1 MSEYQTQFLRG
12 EIWRAARDGDI
23 YKLKVIVENVE
34 KKKRNEILS
43 HQVNEG
49 GQSTTPL
56 IIAVIKGNTD
66 VVITLIHFG
75 VDLELKGTVVY
86 KNDTIHGATA
96 LWCASCWGHY
106 NIVRILVYDGADV
119 DNPTETGSSP
129 LRPASYDDRYE
140 IVQCLVEHGA
150 DVNTTNAYKSTC
162 LMNTCYTGNYDIAKY
177 LLKKGIDPKLKD
189 VYGITALHYSA
200 AHGHLALSTLL
211 VNKGVPIMDKDNF
224 GVTPLMKAAVNGH
237 KRVLDHLSALAGC
250 SKEDRIDL
258 WELLGTFYLFKEH
271 SDLFEAHRHL
281 MMAMQERYK
290 DQHEITPKRIP
301 PISSIHAITG
311 KKECET
317 LSEVTDLRDN
327 KLSLCIE
334 AMHIYERVLGTENH
348 HVIFPLF
355 YAGSLFANNGDY
367 NKCIDLW
374 QFASK
379 VCQNTDKGCTSI
391 VYKFHNIFAKM
402 LHEGIQID
410 FSSLLNSFQ
419 SAETELRLDK
429 DRLQINE
436 EKFRRYYEED
446 IIACTYLIGIM
457 LLSYT
462 SKEEECQLK
471 RAVYSFIHQ
480 KPSLRNGVTPLHL
493 CCDSGLNYSK
503 IEILSGEILFPNVLI
518 CKAFVACGADV
529 NAQDNNR
536 NTPLHIIAKCF
547 GAKMSPLSEIIVCL
561 IANGAHVDACNIDG
575 KTVVDVAATD
585 IAESIIKTHEKLSLK
600 CLCARTVKKHTIEY
614 QGIIPDVL
622 CGFIELH

>member
-1 MSEYQTQFLRG
+1 MSEY
-12 EIWRAARDGDI
+12 EISKLKNEVWTSARDGQSNR
-23 YKLKVIVENVE
+23 LKALLENVRKE
-34 KKKRNEILS
+34 IACEILN
-43 HQVNEG
+43 HYTNED

-56 IIAVIKGNTD
+56 IIAVIKGNENIVD
-66 VVITLIHFG
+66 TLNDFC
-75 VDLELKGTVVY
+75 VDLELKGTVIY
-86 KNDTIHGATA
+86 KKDTIHGATA

-106 NIVRILVYDGADV
+106 DIVRILVDNGADV

-140 IVQCLVEHGA
+140 IVQYLVEHGA

-162 LMNTCYTGNYDIAKY
+162 LMNTCYTGNNDIAKY
-177 LLKKGIDPKLKD
+177 LLMKGIDPKLKD
-189 VYGITALHYSA
+189 AYGITALHYSA
-200 AHGHLALSTLL
+200 AQGHLALSTLL
-211 VNKGVPIMDKDNF
+211 VNKGVPIMNKDHF

-237 KRVLDHLSALAGC
+237 KQVIDHLSALAGC
-250 SKEDRIDL
+250 SKEDRIDV
-258 WELLGTFYLFKEH
+258 WELLGTFYLFQEH
-271 SDLFEAHRHL
+271 SDLSEAHRHL

-311 KKECET
+311 KKECGT
-317 LSEVTDLRDN
+317 LSEVTDLRDD

-391 VYKFHNIFAKM
+391 VYKFPNIFAKM

-410 FSSLLNSFQ
+410 FSSLLKSFQ

-457 LLSYT
+457 ILSYT

-480 KPSLRNGVTPLHL
+480 KPRLWKGVTPLHM
-493 CCDSGLNYSK
+493 CCDSGLNDSK
-503 IEILSGEILFPNVLI
+503 IDVSGEILFPNVLI

-547 GAKMSPLSEIIVCL
+547 GAKMSVLSEIIECL
-561 IANGAHVDACNIDG
+561 IDNGAHVDACNIDG
-575 KTVVDVAATD
+575 KTVVDVAPTD

-600 CLCARTVKKHTIEY
+600 CLCARTVKKHKIEY